1 MARPPSHERTIL
13 RVLFGH
19 NTDVTAG
26 DQTYHVQTE
35 DRGVGHA
42 VIDTTVYSGG
52 MVVHRKTNSYGD
64 LLPLDPQRE
73 EVLKSRLDNQ
83 HRAVLQA
90 LSNGTLRIS
99 RLPASKPLAAA
110 ASPARETPQTI
121 HLQLL
126 NAKNWLSQGHA
137 TLQIAVRSHENGS
150 AVGGA
155 RVIARVDGAAAPA
168 EFSTATGADG
178 LAKLAFDMPQLSGPE
193 CALVIEARYAQ
204 SQGVLRFQLRAKPKS
219 PPRG

>member
-1 MARPPSHERTIL
+1 M

-26 DQTYHVQTE
+26 DKTYHVQTE

-73 EVLKSRLDNQ
+73 QLLKSRLDNQ
-83 HRAVLQA
+83 HHSVLEA
-90 LSNGTLRIS
+90 LRNGTLRIS
-99 RLPASKPLAAA
+99 AAPGRKPVAPAT
-110 ASPARETPQTI
+110 SPPRDTPRSI

-126 NAKNWLSQGHA
+126 NAKNWLAAGHA
-137 TLQIAVRSHENGS
+137 TLQIEVRSHKNGP
-150 AVGGA
+150 AVAGA
-155 RVIARVDGAAAPA
+155 RVIARIEGAAQPA

-178 LAKLAFDMPQLSGPE
+178 LAKLAFDMPHLSGPE
-193 CALVIEARYAQ
+193 PALVIEARYGQAH
-204 SQGVLRFQLRAKPKS
+204 GMLRFQLRAKPKD
-219 PPRG
+219 PARG